1 MELRN
6 TLLPYMEFR
15 NYVLFLMC
23 HIWSYVKSLIETTS
37 RVHLFER
44 KRVMK
49 SKVEI
54 SDLNNGI
61 SGTSFDGTFTVKV
74 PPSGRQKRLVG

>member
-1 MELRN
+1 MK
-6 TLLPYMEFR
+6 FR
-15 NYVLFLMC
+15 NFIYILMC

-37 RVHLFER
+37 RLHLFER

-54 SDLNNGI
+54 SDLNNEI
-61 SGTSFDGTFTVKV
+61 LGTSFDGTFTVKV
-74 PPSGRQKRLVG
+74 PLSGRQKRLVD